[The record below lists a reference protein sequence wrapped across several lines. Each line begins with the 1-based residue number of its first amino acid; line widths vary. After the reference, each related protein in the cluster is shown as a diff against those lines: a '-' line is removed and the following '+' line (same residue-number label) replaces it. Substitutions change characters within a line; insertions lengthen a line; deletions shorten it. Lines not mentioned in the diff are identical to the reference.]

1 MEIKLNKLKACEDG
15 LIWTKNKSP
24 QEIYETLNRGDWFLW
39 FFNKANPEDVKLLT
53 LVKGHC
59 ANTVRHLM
67 KDQRSTHAVDMA
79 IAFGEGKATLEE
91 LIDACDSAYE
101 CAEEI
106 GEQNEKDFENR
117 DESAYSAAYSAYS
130 ASDINADGAATAAY
144 ASEASED
151 KNKNLKETADIARKY
166 IPFNILNL

>member
-1 MEIKLNKLKACEDG
+1 MIDKLKKLKACEDG
-15 LIWTKNKSP
+15 LLWINNKSS
-24 QEIYETLNRGDWFLW
+24 QEVYDTLDRGDWLLW
-39 FFNKANPEDVKLLT
+39 FFKKANPDDVKLTT
-53 LVKGHC
+53 LVKGYC

-151 KNKNLKETADIARKY
+151 KDKNLKETADIVRKHL
-166 IPFNILNL
+166 PLNIWNL